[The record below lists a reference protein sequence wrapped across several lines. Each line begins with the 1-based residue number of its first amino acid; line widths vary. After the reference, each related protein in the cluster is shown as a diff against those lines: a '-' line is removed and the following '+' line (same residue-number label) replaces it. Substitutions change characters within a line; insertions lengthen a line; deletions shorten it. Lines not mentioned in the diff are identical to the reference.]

1 MGKTQGVANCQVI
14 RVIRTGEGIGSG
26 TPEDPARGIYKLWT
40 MDGELIC
47 VIDPQG
53 GYVTEQPSVLLN
65 CD

>member
-1 MGKTQGVANCQVI
+1 MKNNGVQNCKVI
-14 RVIRTGEGIGSG
+14 KLIRTGELIGSG

-47 VIDPQG
+47 VIDPFG
-53 GYVTEQPSVLLN
+53 GYVIERPEELSN